1 MLAWPEDRGEHGPS
15 RGYRATIA
23 KRLITVLAAAVAC
36 GAWSSASAAG
46 DPASLVN
53 PLIGTGGDA
62 GHTFPGAVVPFG
74 MVQFSPVSA
83 KTTSPGGYRYDD
95 PTVRGFALTRLSGA
109 GCANL
114 GAVPIMPLR
123 NPFRQHPAGLTARFS
138 HERET
143 AAPGRYRVRLSTGI
157 GVELTAT
164 ARTGFATFRF
174 PARSGLLAFDVGGG
188 ATEQSSVA
196 VAVTGPRELR
206 GSVTDEGFCGGPAS
220 PTTHFVARFDRPIS
234 SIAFCGD
241 EGRVEAGVPA
251 RHTINT
257 GGALLGFRLGHDKT
271 LRAKVGI
278 SFVSQNNAALNLR
291 AESRDWSG
299 AAVAGRARA
308 GWNSSLGRIRVEGG
322 PLRERRTFATALY
335 HSLIHPSVSSDVNGQ
350 YRGRDG
356 AVHTAQGYTRY
367 TNISGW
373 DIYRTQFPLLA
384 LLEPRVASDVV
395 RSLVEGA
402 AESGSLAKWELAGT
416 ETGIMVGDPAPLLIA
431 GAWAF
436 GARRFDAAAAF
447 SAMTRAATV
456 AQPGPFVYPSHAAPV
471 NGGRWGEFVR
481 RPGLED
487 YLALGYVPLDQ
498 AAGFIWGPAATTLEY
513 ALADFAIGRF
523 ARATG
528 RARQGALFGRRSA
541 NWRRVFNPATRYIE
555 PRLAS
560 GAFPT
565 PFSHVAENGFVEGN
579 ATQYTWFVPHDV
591 LGLSRLLGG
600 PRTALTRLDR
610 FHANLDASHLSPNA
624 WLGNEPSFGT
634 PWLYNWLGAPWR
646 TQAVVR
652 RAVDTLFRPLP
663 AGLPGDDDLGA
674 LSAWYVWSALG
685 LYPAIP
691 GVGGLAI
698 ASPLFPEITIR
709 SGLGELRIEAPGAGS
724 ERPFVHD
731 LRLNG
736 RRYASTW
743 LPVSALRGRRTLL
756 FDLRPIPQKT
766 WGTSKS
772 ARPPS
777 FPRG

>member
-1 MLAWPEDRGEHGPS
+1 VTRSSRLVTLALLV
-15 RGYRATIA
+15 AA
-23 KRLITVLAAAVAC
+23 ALAAGNAAPAAVNDA
-36 GAWSSASAAG
+36 ASF
-46 DPASLVN
+46 VN
-53 PLIGTGGDA
+53 PLVGTGGDA

-123 NPFRQHPAGLTARFS
+123 RPFQQYPVGLTARFT
-138 HERET
+138 HEREQT
-143 AAPGRYRVRLSTGI
+143 SPGRYKVRLSTGI
-157 GVELTAT
+157 DVDLTAT
-164 ARTGFATFRF
+164 KRTGFATFRF
-174 PARSGLLAFDVGGG
+174 PERTAFVAFDVGGG
-188 ATEQSSVA
+188 ATDQSSVSI
-196 VAVTGPRELR
+196 AVTGPAEIQ
-206 GSVTDEGFCGGPAS
+206 GSATDERFCGGPAS
-220 PTTHFVARFDRPIS
+220 PTTHFVARFDRPIAS
-234 SIAFCGD
+234 FASWGD
-241 EGRVEAGVPA
+241 EGLVEDGVAA
-251 RHTINT
+251 RQTVN
-257 GGALLGFRLGHDKT
+257 GGGGLLGFRLPTDRA
-271 LRAKVGI
+271 LRVKIG
-278 SFVSQNNAALNLR
+278 VSYVSTANAGLNLGAESSPGWNEAAL
-291 AESRDWSG
+291 AK
-299 AAVAGRARA
+299 RARSA
-308 GWNSSLGRIRVEGG
+308 WNTALDRVRVDGG
-322 PLRERRTFATALY
+322 TPAQRRTFTTALY
-335 HSLIHPSVSSDVNGQ
+335 HSLIHPSIASDVNGQ

-356 AVHTAQGYTRY
+356 AVHPAKGYTRY

-373 DIYRTQFPLLA
+373 DTYRTQMPLLA
-384 LLEPRVASDVV
+384 LLQPRVASDVV

-436 GARRFDAAAAF
+436 GARSFDAGAAF
-447 SAMTRAATV
+447 AAMARAATTV
-456 AQPGPFVYPSHAAPV
+456 QPGPFVYPSHTTPLD
-471 NGGRWGEFVR
+471 GSKWGEFAA
-481 RPGLED
+481 RPGLDD
-487 YLALGYVPLDQ
+487 YLARGYVPLDHG
-498 AAGFIWGPAATTLEY
+498 AGFIWGPAATTLEY

-528 RARQGALFGRRSA
+528 RVGAGAPFARRST
-541 NWRRVFNPATRYIE
+541 NWRRLFNARTRYLE
-555 PRLAS
+555 PRLAN

-565 PFSHVAENGFVEGN
+565 PYSHIVEKGFVEGN

-600 PRTALTRLDR
+600 ERAARARLDR
-610 FHANLDASHLSPNA
+610 FHADLDASHLSPHA

-634 PWLYNWLGAPWR
+634 PWLYLWLGAPWR

-685 LYPAIP
+685 LYPAVP

-698 ASPLFPEITIR
+698 GSPLFPRVTIR
-709 SGLGELRIEAPGAGS
+709 SGLGTLRIEAPGARS
-724 ERPFVHD
+724 DRPFVHD
-731 LRLNG
+731 LRLDG
-736 RRYASTW
+736 EVYGSTW
-743 LPVSALRGRRTLL
+743 LPVSGLRGRRVLL
-756 FDLRPIPQKT
+756 FGLRSEADRS
-766 WGTSKS
+766 WGTPAA